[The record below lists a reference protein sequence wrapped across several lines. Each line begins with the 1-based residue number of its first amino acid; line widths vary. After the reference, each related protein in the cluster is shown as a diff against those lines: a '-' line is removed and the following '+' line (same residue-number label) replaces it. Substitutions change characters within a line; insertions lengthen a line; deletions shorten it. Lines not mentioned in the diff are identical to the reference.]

1 MYRIMKKT
9 IEAGGWQLKEMLER
23 IERMYA
29 AGKLTGE
36 EHDELTAL
44 ARDKASYRDGVD
56 ILAKLTELEAR
67 IRALEEAGVD
77 IEAAVIPE
85 YAAGKWYYAGDKVM
99 YAGEAYVCSAPEGV
113 VCVWSPE
120 EMPGYWERM

>member
-1 MYRIMKKT
+1 MYRIVKKT
-9 IEAGGWQLKEMLER
+9 IEAGGWQLPEMLER

-29 AGKLTGE
+29 AGRLTGE
-36 EHDELTAL
+36 EHDELAQL
-44 ARDKASYRDGVD
+44 AREKASYKDGVD
-56 ILAKLTELEAR
+56 VAAKLKELEER
-67 IRALEEAGVD
+67 IRALEEAGGD
-77 IEAAVIPE
+77 IEAAVMPE

-99 YAGEAYVCSAPEGV
+99 FDGAAYVCAAPEGT

>member
-1 MYRIMKKT
+1 MYRIVKKT
-9 IEAGGWQLKEMLER
+9 IETGGWQLADMLER

-29 AGKLTGE
+29 AGRLTGE
-36 EHDELTAL
+36 EHDELAQL
-44 ARDKASYRDGVD
+44 AREKASYKDGVD
-56 ILAKLTELEAR
+56 VVAKLKELEER

-99 YAGEAYVCSAPEGV
+99 FDGAAYMCVAPEGT